1 MRLETTRR
9 SVTQNAATTVYVEAD
24 AEQVW
29 LGGSWLRSQRLPS
42 PSIALRVS
50 STPTTGI
57 HSYRTMLIALLKRL
71 AVPVPIIAV
80 LGGAL
85 IKLKRKRQEKHGSQA

>member
-1 MRLETTRR
+1 
-9 SVTQNAATTVYVEAD
+9 
-24 AEQVW
+24 
-29 LGGSWLRSQRLPS
+29 
-42 PSIALRVS
+42 
-50 STPTTGI
+50 
-57 HSYRTMLIALLKRL
+57 MLIALLKRL